1 MAAYLLAQ
9 VEVHDMDQYRK
20 YTAQTPA
27 LIEQYGGRFL
37 VRGGEVVTLEGDAPA
52 SRLVLIEF
60 PSLQRVQDFYNSEEY
75 QEVLQLRLPAST
87 ASFLALDGVE

>member
-52 SRLVLIEF
+52 SRVVLIEF

>member
-9 VEVHDMDQYRK
+9 VEVHDMEQYRK

-27 LIEQYGGRFL
+27 IIEKYGGRFL
-37 VRGGEVVTLEGDAPA
+37 VRGGEVVTLEGDAPP

-60 PSLQRVQDFYNSEEY
+60 PSLQTVQEFYASEAY
-75 QEVLQLRLPAST
+75 QEVKQLRLPAST
-87 ASFLALDGVE
+87 ASFLALDGVD

>member
-9 VEVHDMDQYRK
+9 VEVHDMEQYRK

-27 LIEQYGGRFL
+27 LIEKYGGRFL
-37 VRGGEVVTLEGDAPA
+37 ARGGEVVTLEGDAPA

-60 PSLQRVQDFYNSEEY
+60 PSLKTVQDFYNSEAY
-75 QEVLQLRLPAST
+75 QEVKQLRLPAST
-87 ASFLALDGVE
+87 ASFLALEGVD

>member
-9 VEVHDMDQYRK
+9 VEVHDMEQYRK

-27 LIEQYGGRFL
+27 LIEKYGGRFL

-60 PSLQRVQDFYNSEEY
+60 PSLQTVQDFYASDEY
-75 QEVLQLRLPAST
+75 QEVKQLRLPAST
-87 ASFLALDGVE
+87 ASFLALDGV

>member
-9 VEVHDMDQYRK
+9 VEVHDMEQYRK

-27 LIEQYGGRFL
+27 LIEKYGGRFL

-60 PSLQRVQDFYNSEEY
+60 PSLQTVQDFYNSAAY
-75 QEVLQLRLPAST
+75 QEVKQLRLPAST
-87 ASFLALDGVE
+87 ASFLALDGVD

>member
-9 VEVHDMDQYRK
+9 VEVHDMEQYRK

-27 LIEQYGGRFL
+27 LIEKYGGRFL
-37 VRGGEVVTLEGDAPA
+37 VRGGEAVTLEGDAPA

-60 PSLQRVQDFYNSEEY
+60 PSLQTVQDFYNSEEY

-87 ASFLALDGVE
+87 ASFLALDGV

>member
-9 VEVHDMDQYRK
+9 VEVHDMEQYRK

-27 LIEQYGGRFL
+27 LIEKYGGRFL

-52 SRLVLIEF
+52 SRMVLIEF
-60 PSLQRVQDFYNSEEY
+60 PSLQTVQDFYNSEEY

-87 ASFLALDGVE
+87 ASFLALDGVD

>member
-9 VEVHDMDQYRK
+9 VEVHDMEQYRK
-20 YTAQTPA
+20 YTARTPA
-27 LIEQYGGRFL
+27 VIEKYGGRFL

-60 PSLQRVQDFYNSEEY
+60 PSLQTVQDFYASDEY

-87 ASFLALDGVE
+87 ASFLALEGVD

>member
-9 VEVHDMDQYRK
+9 VEVHDMEQYRK

-27 LIEQYGGRFL
+27 LIEKYGGRFL

-60 PSLQRVQDFYNSEEY
+60 PSLQTVQDFYNSAAY
-75 QEVLQLRLPAST
+75 QEVKQLRLPAST

>member
-1 MAAYLLAQ
+1 M
-9 VEVHDMDQYRK
+9 EQYRK
-20 YTAQTPA
+20 YTARTPA
-27 LIEQYGGRFL
+27 LIEKYGGRFL
-37 VRGGEVVTLEGDAPA
+37 VRGGEVVTLEGESPV

-60 PSLQRVQDFYNSEEY
+60 PSLQRVQDFYNSDEY